1 MDFEALMVGDRIPA
15 AFVELRR
22 RKRGVE
28 HDSVALRASYR
39 FELVEQGG
47 PVALPLAARGYID
60 AGDVV
65 AAEGSRAEKLIA
77 VLKDKHHIADDVGRN
92 GIEAV

>member
-1 MDFEALMVGDRIPA
+1 M
-15 AFVELRR
+15 
-22 RKRGVE
+22 
-28 HDSVALRASYR
+28 
-39 FELVEQGG
+39 
-47 PVALPLAARGYID
+47 PLAARGYID